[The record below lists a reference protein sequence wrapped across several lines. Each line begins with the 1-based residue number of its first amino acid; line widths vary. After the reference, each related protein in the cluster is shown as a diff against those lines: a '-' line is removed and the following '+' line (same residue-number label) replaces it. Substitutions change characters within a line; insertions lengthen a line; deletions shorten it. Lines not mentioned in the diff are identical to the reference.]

1 MSHEFSLG
9 SDAFIP
15 ALLPEARL
23 EADAVVLEIEGTPR
37 RAEFRRLGDG
47 LFLLNLDGRMLR
59 CFVSTDASGTWVT
72 VEGRLVRLRTSSTV
86 VGSAGGSL
94 VAPMPG
100 RVVRL
105 CVKEGAEVEA
115 GAELLRL
122 EAMKMEHAVKAPR
135 QGKVKAFLVKE
146 GEQVQGG
153 RLLVDFT

>member
-9 SDAFIP
+9 SDAFTP

-23 EADAVVLEIEGTPR
+23 ESDAVVLEIEGLPR
-37 RAEFRRLGDG
+37 RVPFRRLGNG
-47 LFLLNLDGRMLR
+47 FFLLELDGRVLR
-59 CFVSTDASGTWVT
+59 CAASTDASGTWIT
-72 VEGRLVRLRTSSTV
+72 VEGRLVRVRTSAAGA
-86 VGSAGGSL
+86 GSSGGSL
-94 VAPMPG
+94 MAPMPG

-105 CVKEGAEVEA
+105 TAKEGDVVEA

-135 QGKVKAFLVKE
+135 KGKLKAFLVKE

-153 RLLVDFT
+153 RLLVDFE